1 MATGPTQPHSNVD
14 RFLLDQQELR
24 AQFGVFRRQVEQLVS
39 LTQTHQRQL
48 SDLTVGL
55 AAVRQQAEQAVQL
68 EGTVRILQ
76 ELADQLRTAQA
87 DLAARLER
95 LERLH
100 GTETDQLRQGLSA
113 LQRRLDEL
121 GAAADLARSRLD
133 ALAEAHRKQQ
143 EAVATITKNVEN
155 WAEEVGRIQGQL
167 RTLPGLI
174 HNLERDLAGLR
185 PQVADLAAEHST
197 TANRLKAM
205 AEDLGRLN
213 DAVDGL
219 RQDWALFDDARQTLR
234 DLRTSFDV
242 LERWTRGQEEAL
254 RGLTERIDRVELG
267 QRDLAHHLRN
277 LEAELSRARTQLEQA
292 LELNGRLIISTLGLL
307 ENLVNLRLQSLQ
319 GELRQIREF
328 TIRAKETRPAD
339 EPP

>member
-1 MATGPTQPHSNVD
+1 MATEPTQPPANVD
-14 RFLLDQQELR
+14 RFLLDQQEFR

-39 LTQTHQRQL
+39 LIQSHQQQL

-55 AAVRQQAEQAVQL
+55 AAVRQQVGQSIQL
-68 EGTVRILQ
+68 EGAVRILQ

-87 DLAARLER
+87 DLTARLDRLER
-95 LERLH
+95 LQ

-121 GAAADLARSRLD
+121 GTAADLARTRLD

-143 EAVATITKNVEN
+143 DALATVTKNVEN
-155 WAEEVGRIQGQL
+155 WAEEVSRIQGQL
-167 RTLPGLI
+167 RALPGLI
-174 HNLERDLAGLR
+174 QNLERDLAGLR
-185 PQVADLAAEHST
+185 PQVTDLAAEHST
-197 TANRLKAM
+197 TANRLKAV
-205 AEDLGRLN
+205 AEDLGRLD

-219 RQDWALFDDARQTLR
+219 RQEWALFDEARQTLR
-234 DLRTSFDV
+234 DLRASFDV
-242 LERWTRGQEEAL
+242 LERRTGGQEEAL
-254 RGLTERIDRVELG
+254 RGLTERVDRVELG

-277 LEAELSRARTQLEQA
+277 LEAELGRARTRLEQA
-292 LELNGRLIISTLGLL
+292 LELNSRLIISILGLL

-328 TIRAKETRPAD
+328 TIRAKEARPAD